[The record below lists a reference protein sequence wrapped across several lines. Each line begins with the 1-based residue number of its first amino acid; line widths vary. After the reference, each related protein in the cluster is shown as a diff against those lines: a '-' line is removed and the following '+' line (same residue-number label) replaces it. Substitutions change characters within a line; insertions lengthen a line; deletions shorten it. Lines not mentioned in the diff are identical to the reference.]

1 MVPNN
6 TIEQSPSWEP
16 HRSSVSQEIPRTLC
30 NTNVYYH
37 IHKSPPPVHI
47 LSQINPVQSPHP
59 TSWRSISIL
68 SSHLLLGLPSGL
80 FPSRFSHQ
88 KPVCTSPLPHTCYMP
103 RPSHFLRF
111 CRPNSIWWGV
121 QIIKFLIMQFSPL
134 PCYFV
139 PLRPKYSPLHPT
151 LKHPQ
156 PMFLRYCERQ
166 VSHPYK
172 TTREIIIRY
181 ILIIFGW
188 QTGRQKILHW
198 MIVSIPG
205 RSLRLTGNI
214 LSQNKITKAFCKSSL
229 KLAVNEI
236 LMQKL
241 FNIWTSLEQLLKCIW
256 KCRKRKYLLTHKLN
270 AQL

>member
-156 PMFLRYCERQ
+156 PMFLRYCERPSFTPIQ
-166 VSHPYK
+166 NNTRNYNSVYLNHFWMANWKTKDSALNDSKHSRTVSSAY
-172 TTREIIIRY
+172 
-181 ILIIFGW
+181 
-188 QTGRQKILHW
+188 
-198 MIVSIPG
+198 
-205 RSLRLTGNI
+205 
-214 LSQNKITKAFCKSSL
+214 
-229 KLAVNEI
+229 
-236 LMQKL
+236 
-241 FNIWTSLEQLLKCIW
+241 
-256 KCRKRKYLLTHKLN
+256 RKYSFPKQNHESFL
-270 AQL
+270 